1 MHSDKEY
8 LILEHINGNS
18 SHTRQRDLAAAD
30 LSLGMTN
37 AVLKKLVT
45 KGLLVMKRVNSRNIH
60 YALTPEG
67 LYEVAQRSRAL
78 LKRTLSNV
86 AQYRDAAERYVSSL
100 KQEGCTAI
108 QLQGSSDL
116 DFILEWA
123 CMKHEMLYNPAV
135 RPDSQNPRQKELD
148 EQELITVLETYINN
162 ERGLLLKTALIT
174 GITGQDGSYLGIK
187 RRASSFN
194 TERVDH
200 IYQDP
205 HETPLIFTS
214 TMVI

>member
-8 LILEHINGNS
+8 LILEHINSNS
-18 SHTRQRDLAAAD
+18 TNTHQRDLAAAAD

-37 AVLKKLVT
+37 AVLKKLVI

-67 LYEVAQRSRAL
+67 LSEVAQRSRAL

-86 AQYRDAAERYVSSL
+86 AQYRDAAERYVFAL
-100 KQEGCTAI
+100 KAEGCTAI
-108 QLQGSSDL
+108 RLEGSNDL

-135 RPDSQNPRQKELD
+135 RPDSRNPGQKVLD
-148 EQELITVLETYINN
+148 EQALITVLETYINN
-162 ERGLLLKTALIT
+162 
-174 GITGQDGSYLGIK
+174 
-187 RRASSFN
+187 
-194 TERVDH
+194 
-200 IYQDP
+200 
-205 HETPLIFTS
+205 
-214 TMVI
+214 